1 MAQIKDHLS
10 NILWLAN
17 RRGAKLRCRKSKK
30 YPYIVYGTD
39 EFGRTVKMGGTR
51 DWMAD
56 QIIESSNNYIEWRIK
71 NENQRKNGI

>member
-17 RRGAKLRCRKSKK
+17 RHGAKLRCRKAKK

-56 QIIESSNNYIEWRIK
+56 QIIESSNNYIEQRIK
-71 NENQRKNGI
+71 QKGY